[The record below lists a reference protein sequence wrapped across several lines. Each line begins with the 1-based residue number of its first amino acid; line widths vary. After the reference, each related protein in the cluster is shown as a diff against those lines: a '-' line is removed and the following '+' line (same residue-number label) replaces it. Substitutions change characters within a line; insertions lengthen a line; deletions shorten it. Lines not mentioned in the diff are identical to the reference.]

1 MLVYLCHFADMDDT
15 VFVSSL
21 NAIQKARM
29 VSIAKL
35 SRARQYLYSRVVYN
49 ALFSQYTGKP
59 FMEDLPK
66 AQSHP
71 SIEGKNGA
79 RFFTSLSHSG
89 NHVALALSDKGKV
102 AIDIEQ
108 ILDRD
113 YKTLA
118 PFAFSKEDCDRLAQ
132 TGYDREHFY
141 RLWGFKECIHK
152 LQTKHSLCYQE
163 IISPCQ
169 GPDLMLSVLASEQEL
184 ISTHQLNNPLNL
196 EKFHD

>member
-29 VSIAKL
+29 ASIAKL

-66 AQSHP
+66 AQPHP

-102 AIDIEQ
+102 AIDMLPLLFQ
-108 ILDRD
+108 R
-113 YKTLA
+113 KTVIDSLKPVTIGSIFIAYGVLKNAFISFKQNTLFAIKKSSA
-118 PFAFSKEDCDRLAQ
+118 PAK
-132 TGYDREHFY
+132 GP
-141 RLWGFKECIHK
+141 
-152 LQTKHSLCYQE
+152 
-163 IISPCQ
+163 ISCSQ
-169 GPDLMLSVLASEQEL
+169 
-184 ISTHQLNNPLNL
+184 
-196 EKFHD
+196 F